1 MVGRRGL
8 LAMLLLLAAL
18 GPVRAATPDSAPIAS
33 APLGSAL
40 HLVTGNDFAPFT
52 GEDLPEGGLLTEI
65 VRRAFDEVGLRYG
78 VRFMPWRRGYDGVL
92 AGKFLGTFPYVRTP
106 DREMEMLF
114 SDPLLEVRQLVY
126 LSAHSG
132 MVFRKPEDFRGRTV
146 CAPVGYAL
154 PPELAALAAAGALTR
169 ESPADLP
176 ACVRMAASGRVDAFV
191 IDEFTGRSAVAKA
204 MMGDEIRVAPLPYA
218 RAGQHLILSRSLPEA
233 AAILAAF
240 NAGLRKLK
248 DGGAFEEILRRHL
261 SAAP

>member
-1 MVGRRGL
+1 MAGRRCF
-8 LAMLLLLAAL
+8 LAMLLLLAGL
-18 GPVRAATPDSAPIAS
+18 GTARAAPLDST
-33 APLGSAL
+33 L

-52 GEDLPEGGLLTEI
+52 GEELPQGGLLTEM
-65 VRRAFDEVGLRYG
+65 VRRAFEEVGLHYE

-92 AGKFLGTFPYVRTP
+92 AGKFLGTFPYVRTR

-126 LSAHSG
+126 LSVHSS
-132 MVFRKPEDFRGRTV
+132 MVFRSPEDFRGRRV

-154 PPELAALAAAGALTR
+154 PPELAELAASGALTR

-176 ACVRMAASGRVDAFV
+176 ACVRMVASGRVDAFI

-204 MMGDEIRVAPLPYA
+204 MAGDEIRIAPLPYA
-218 RAGQHLILSRSLPEA
+218 RTGQHLILSRSMPEA

-240 NAGLRKLK
+240 NAGLKKLK
-248 DGGAFEEILRRHL
+248 DGGAFEEMLRRHL

>member
-1 MVGRRGL
+1 MAGRRCL
-8 LAMLLLLAAL
+8 LAMLLLLAAV
-18 GPVRAATPDSAPIAS
+18 GPVRAAPIDS
-33 APLGSAL
+33 APLGPAPRGTAL
-40 HLVTGNDFAPFT
+40 DLVTGNDFAPFT
-52 GEDLPEGGLLTEI
+52 GEDLPEGGLLTDI
-65 VRRAFDEVGLRYG
+65 VRRAFGEVGLRYE

-92 AGKFLGTFPYVRTP
+92 AGRFLGTFPYVRTP
-106 DREMEMLF
+106 DRAMEMLF

-126 LSAHSG
+126 LSVHSG
-132 MVFRKPEDFRGRTV
+132 MAFNGPEDFRGRRV

-154 PPELAALAAAGALTR
+154 PPELAELAAAGALTR

-176 ACVRMAASGRVDAFV
+176 ACVRMVASGRVDAFV

-204 MMGDEIRVAPLPYA
+204 AAGEEIRVASLPYA

-240 NAGLRKLK
+240 NAGLKKLK
-248 DGGAFEEILRRHL
+248 DGGAFEEMLLRHL